1 MVNYGFM
8 GIGLSKSRIVCLC
21 SALLM
26 ANAGISDIN
35 IGPFFERDPERDFTA
50 VRPFWSSTPT
60 TEDFAWPL
68 GTWHTNESQFW
79 YRFLFVVYG
88 HEKSF
93 NLFPFWF
100 SETDRKN
107 DDFHWAL
114 FPVYGSHPH
123 MLFMNIWGWTLGNV

>member
-1 MVNYGFM
+1 M

-79 YRFLFVVYG
+79 ESVG
-88 HEKSF
+88 
-93 NLFPFWF
+93 NLWGQ
-100 SETDRKN
+100 
-107 DDFHWAL
+107 AL
-114 FPVYGSHPH
+114 FAAMKIFS
-123 MLFMNIWGWTLGNV
+123 GWAAVLGDMVA